1 VNTNLHAIFERA
13 YRELRPRSA
22 VPELEIEFFPFAGLN
37 HTARLQENRLMI
49 RVSDIFTDAPAEIY
63 HSLALIL
70 LAKLYR
76 KRVDQ
81 LYHRRYRTFI
91 LSDTI
96 QQRVRT
102 IRNDRCRRT
111 LTRGSHG
118 RFVDL
123 DRMFDRLNEQ
133 YFSGLLHK
141 PDISWSA
148 KKSRYVLGRF
158 DMTHDRIFISR
169 VFDSPEVPL
178 AVTEYVMF
186 HEMLHVKHQ
195 SRVEDSR
202 LIVHTAQFKAE
213 EKEFYHYNEAKSW
226 LRRMGT

>member
-1 VNTNLHAIFERA
+1 MQELRTIFEKA
-13 YRELRPRSA
+13 HRELRPRTP
-22 VPELEIEFFPFAGLN
+22 VPKLEIEFFPFAGLN

-76 KRVDQ
+76 KRIDQ
-81 LYHRRYRTFI
+81 LYHRTYRTFI
-91 LSDTI
+91 LSEKI
-96 QQRVRT
+96 QERVRI
-102 IRNDRCRRT
+102 IRTDRCRLTR
-111 LTRGSHG
+111 TRGSRG
-118 RFVDL
+118 RYVDL
-123 DRMFDRLNEQ
+123 NAMFDRLNER
-133 YFSGLLHK
+133 YFGNELHK

-169 VFDSPEVPL
+169 MFDAPDIPIGVI
-178 AVTEYVMF
+178 EYVMF

-195 SRVEDSR
+195 SRVEESR
-202 LIVHTAQFKAE
+202 LIVHTPQFKAE
-213 EKEFYHYNEAKSW
+213 EKRFSDYTEAKLW
-226 LRRMGT
+226 LRKMGS